1 MSSGASSLAC
11 PKRVEAVSTA
21 IPRDCGEFVRIV
33 RRADLGDGTL
43 NSTRFSASGNAAG
56 TLMAR
61 STAPSWHG
69 PSVRVF
75 SDNSPPDSLSDDCP
89 GACAVHEPSVPARR
103 SEAVP
108 GAYPERLPAFPGC
121 RGAGRTSSLLSVG
134 AFRQRLVDVS
144 VLTLLP
150 VAHTRRAVT
159 VPWTVP

>member
-1 MSSGASSLAC
+1 MSSGASAMVC

-61 STAPSWHG
+61 LRARSWHG
-69 PSVRVF
+69 PSVGTE
-75 SDNSPPDSLSDDCP
+75 SDNPPPDSLSDDCP
-89 GACAVHEPSVPARR
+89 GACAVHEPSVHARR

-108 GAYPERLPAFPGC
+108 RAYPGRLPAFPGC
-121 RGAGRTSSLLSVG
+121 RAPAEHSACFQLE
-134 AFRQRLVDVS
+134 
-144 VLTLLP
+144 
-150 VAHTRRAVT
+150 
-159 VPWTVP
+159 